1 LVEIKARCTNLE
13 YAKEILKK
21 VNAEYIGKFHQI
33 DTYFILSDEL
43 KLKLRSIDNKNFILI
58 YYKRPN
64 IADIKKSN
72 VILHKVTDPNS
83 LIKILGDILGI
94 KVVVDKIREI
104 YRYMDVQIHLDTV
117 RNLGSFIEF
126 EKSTNRDSAEK
137 DMEVI
142 RKLMKLFKISSSDLI
157 PCSYG
162 ELLLKSL

>member
-1 LVEIKARCTNLE
+1 
-13 YAKEILKK
+13 
-21 VNAEYIGKFHQI
+21 
-33 DTYFILSDEL
+33 
-43 KLKLRSIDNKNFILI
+43 
-58 YYKRPN
+58 
-64 IADIKKSN
+64 
-72 VILHKVTDPNS
+72 
-83 LIKILGDILGI
+83 
-94 KVVVDKIREI
+94 
-104 YRYMDVQIHLDTV
+104 MDVQIHLDTV